1 MWSNGRRQGKK
12 ADLQTSL
19 HWNICRQKHLQT
31 LTHCVWNITL
41 LYSNTFYHFCS
52 VAQYAIFLSNEFD
65 ISVMGSISVTLNLLF
80 EDLFDWTEKCY
91 ILFQTLKKL
100 YAVKIMEA
108 HVRHKKKKVSDIFS
122 QNVDLF
128 YPTQLWDKVAILT
141 FFLRI
146 FPKDCNGFTSFK
158 INVLKQ
164 RFSILFLASPA
175 LHTLKTFLKRLCI
188 WQILHVIHFICDLSK
203 PRESITGS
211 RKSPISIP
219 PPTGSGY
226 SRR

>member
-12 ADLQTSL
+12 ADLQTLL

-31 LTHCVWNITL
+31 FTHYVWNITL

-65 ISVMGSISVTLNLLF
+65 ISVMGSISVTLNHLF
-80 EDLFDWTEKCY
+80 NDLFDWTEKCY
-91 ILFQTLKKL
+91 ILFQTLKKW
-100 YAVKIMEA
+100 YAVKTE
-108 HVRHKKKKVSDIFS
+108 KKGYWDIFS

-158 INVLKQ
+158 M
-164 RFSILFLASPA
+164 F
-175 LHTLKTFLKRLCI
+175 
-188 WQILHVIHFICDLSK
+188 
-203 PRESITGS
+203 
-211 RKSPISIP
+211 
-219 PPTGSGY
+219 
-226 SRR
+226 

>member
-31 LTHCVWNITL
+31 LTHYVWNITL

-80 EDLFDWTEKCY
+80 NDLFDWTEKCY
-91 ILFQTLKKL
+91 ILFQTLKKW

-108 HVRHKKKKVSDIFS
+108 HVRHWKKKVIVTFS
-122 QNVDLF
+122 L
-128 YPTQLWDKVAILT
+128 KMLT
-141 FFLRI
+141 FFILHNGEIKSQFWLFLRI

-158 INVLKQ
+158 INVL
-164 RFSILFLASPA
+164 
-175 LHTLKTFLKRLCI
+175 
-188 WQILHVIHFICDLSK
+188 
-203 PRESITGS
+203 
-211 RKSPISIP
+211 
-219 PPTGSGY
+219 
-226 SRR
+226 